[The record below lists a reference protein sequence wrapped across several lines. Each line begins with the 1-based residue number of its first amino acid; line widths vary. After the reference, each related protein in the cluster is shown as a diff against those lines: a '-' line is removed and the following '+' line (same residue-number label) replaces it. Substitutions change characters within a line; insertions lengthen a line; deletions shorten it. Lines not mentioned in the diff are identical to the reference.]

1 MKIGFSLP
9 HMGSVASAENI
20 KTKLKRLSNII
31 LKCEAHNW
39 LGTDVI
45 SKLTEPFI
53 CPRCALESIKLDL
66 KNYPN
71 HLLVCR
77 KCQFVGRLVGSTIL
91 QQ

>member
-20 KTKLKRLSNII
+20 KTKLKRLSNNIS
-31 LKCEAHNW
+31 KCEAHNW

-45 SKLTEPFI
+45 SKLTEPFT
-53 CPRCALESIKLDL
+53 CPRCALEGIKSNL